1 MVIKLKKYSHLLTT
15 KIIVLMIAVV
25 CFTGIIKAMINVE
38 VVNDGY
44 FSMVMEEDYFL
55 SKAYVR
61 ENEKIVSNLST
72 LLREYKSEE
81 NILKGGSI
89 GEERLRVE
97 EMELYSDFELYP
109 KNYRPELSEAEN
121 YSTFKKEYANKIAQV
136 KEKLIKEDLRNYHAL
151 LQELSEQKN
160 PLYYASD
167 GVNVY
172 TNTTKKEKG
181 QFKEYPTYL
190 MFEDYKREIYPK
202 VINENEQLHFITEP
216 IEELNQEKLVVYV
229 AFTDDFLNQKINEWN
244 EEKAVVTKNL
254 SILAAFLL
262 GFILSFG
269 YLILV
274 TGRRSFKDDHVHLH
288 LVNKLYNDINIVLCI
303 SLIAVWVTSMDNV
316 AHQSIDKIAI
326 PITIPISAAVF
337 ILILSLVK
345 HIKHKT
351 FFKHTLIFAIIHKL
365 ITIVRNVYETGNV
378 AVKTVLI
385 VIGYPVLIALT
396 FFMFPVTIGLASW
409 LAYKKVK
416 SFQAIQDGV
425 EKIKAGNLHH
435 RIDVANRG
443 EFKALASNI
452 NSITDGLKKA
462 VDRELK
468 SERLKT
474 ELITNVSHDIRT
486 PLTSI
491 ITYVDL
497 LKGEEVTP
505 RAAEYIEILDQK
517 SKRLKLLTDDLFDA
531 AKATS
536 GNISVAFEKIDIAS
550 LITQGLGEV
559 NDRIEA
565 SHLQFKLNHPKEKVY
580 IEADGKLLWRSIE
593 NLLSNIFKYALNG
606 SRVYIDIE
614 DAGSEIQLT
623 FKNIS
628 AYELNI
634 SADEL
639 MERFKR
645 GDESRSSQGSGLGL
659 SIAKSLI
666 EVQKG
671 KFNIHVDGDLFKA
684 VISFPKMSDTQSKDV
699 EER

>member
-1 MVIKLKKYSHLLTT
+1 MDIKLKKYSHLLTT
-15 KIIVLMIAVV
+15 KIIVFMIAVV
-25 CFTGIIKAMINVE
+25 CFTGIIKAMIQVE
-38 VVNDGY
+38 VVNHGY
-44 FSMVMEEDYFL
+44 FSMVMEEDYLL

-61 ENEKIVSNLST
+61 ENEKIIGNLTT

-97 EMELYSDFELYP
+97 TMELYSDFELYS
-109 KNYRPELSEAEN
+109 KNYRPELREEEN
-121 YSTFKKEYANKIAQV
+121 YSAFKKEYADKIAQV
-136 KEKLIKEDLRNYHAL
+136 KERLIKEDLRNYHRL
-151 LQELSEQKN
+151 LQELTEQKN
-160 PLYYASD
+160 PLFYASD

-172 TNTTKKEKG
+172 TNTTKSEKG

-190 MFEDYKREIYPK
+190 IFEDYKREIYPK
-202 VINENEQLHFITEP
+202 VIEENEQLHFITDP
-216 IEELNQEKLVVYV
+216 LEELNQDKMVVYV
-229 AFTDDFLNQKINEWN
+229 AFTNDFLNQKINEWK
-244 EEKAVVTKNL
+244 EDKAVATKNL
-254 SILAAFLL
+254 FILAAFLL

-288 LVNKLYNDINIVLCI
+288 PVNKLYNDINIFLCMG
-303 SLIAVWVTSMDNV
+303 LMAMWVTWMDNV
-316 AHQSIDKIAI
+316 AQQSIDKIAI

-345 HIKHKT
+345 HVKNKT

-365 ITIVRNVYETGNV
+365 IKIVRKVYETGNV
-378 AVKTVLI
+378 GIKTVLI

-396 FFMFPVTIGLASW
+396 FFMFPVTIGLAAW
-409 LAYKKVK
+409 FAYKKVK
-416 SFQAIQDGV
+416 SFQTIQDGV
-425 EKIKAGNLHH
+425 ERIRAGNLHH
-435 RIDVANRG
+435 RIDVADRG
-443 EFKALASNI
+443 EFKTLASNI
-452 NSITDGLKKA
+452 NSITDGLKDA
-462 VDRELK
+462 VDSELK

-497 LKGEEVTP
+497 LKAEEVTP
-505 RAAEYIEILDQK
+505 RAAEYIDILDQK

-536 GNISVAFEKIDIAS
+536 GNISVNFEKIDIAS

-565 SHLQFKLNHPKEKVY
+565 SQLQFKLNLPKKKVY

-593 NLLSNIFKYALNG
+593 NLLSNIFKYALSG
-606 SRVYIDIE
+606 SRVYIDAE
-614 DAGSEIQLT
+614 DAGNEIQLT

-634 SADEL
+634 SAEEL

-684 VISFPKMSDTQSKDV
+684 VVSFPKVPDTQSRDV
-699 EER
+699 EES

>member
-1 MVIKLKKYSHLLTT
+1 MDIKLKKYSHLLTT
-15 KIIVLMIAVV
+15 KIIVFMVTVV
-25 CFTGIIKAMINVE
+25 CFTGIIKAMIQVE

-44 FSMVMEEDYFL
+44 FSMVMEEDYYL

-61 ENEKIVSNLST
+61 ENEKIVSNLTT
-72 LLREYKSEE
+72 LLRDYKSEE

-89 GEERLRVE
+89 REEMLRVE
-97 EMELYSDFELYP
+97 EENLYSDFQVNS
-109 KNYRPELSEAEN
+109 KSYRPDLSEAEN
-121 YSTFKKEYANKIAQV
+121 YSTFKVEYADKIKLAR
-136 KEKLIKEDLRNYHAL
+136 EKLIKDDLRNYHAV
-151 LQELSEQKN
+151 LQELTDQKN
-160 PLYYASD
+160 PLYFASD

-172 TNTTKKEKG
+172 SNTTKTEKG

-190 MFEDYKREIYPK
+190 MFEDYKKEIYPK
-202 VINENEQLHFITEP
+202 VFEENEQIQAITDP
-216 IEELNQEKLVVYV
+216 IAELNQDKTVVYI
-229 AFTDDFLNQKINEWN
+229 AFTDGFLNQKVNEWK
-244 EEKAVVTKNL
+244 EDKAAVTKNL

-262 GFILSFG
+262 GFFLSFG

-274 TGRRSFKDDHVHLH
+274 TGRSSFKDEHVHLH
-288 LVNKLYNDINIVLCI
+288 TVNKLYNDLNIFLCF
-303 SLIAVWVTSMDNV
+303 SLIAIWVAWLGNVGHRSMD
-316 AHQSIDKIAI
+316 KLAI

-337 ILILSLVK
+337 VLILSLVK
-345 HIKHKT
+345 HVKHRT
-351 FFKHTLIFAIIHKL
+351 FFKHTLIFAIIDKL
-365 ITIVRNVYETGNV
+365 ITMVRNVYESGNV
-378 AVKTVLI
+378 GVKTVFI

-396 FFMFPVTIGLASW
+396 FFMFPVTIGLAAW
-409 LAYKKVK
+409 FAYKKVK

-443 EFKALASNI
+443 EFKTLASNI
-452 NSITDGLKKA
+452 NSITDGLKMA
-462 VDRELK
+462 VDSELK

-497 LKGEEVTP
+497 LKGEEVSL

-536 GNISVAFEKIDIAS
+536 GNISVNFEKIDIVS

-559 NDRIEA
+559 NDKIEA
-565 SHLQFKLNHPKEKVY
+565 SHLQFKLNQPMEKVY
-580 IEADGKLLWRSIE
+580 INADGKLLWRSIE
-593 NLLSNIFKYALNG
+593 NLLSNIFNYALNG

-634 SADEL
+634 SANEL

-684 VISFPKMSDTQSKDV
+684 VISFPKMADMQSTGV
-699 EER
+699 EES

>member
-1 MVIKLKKYSHLLTT
+1 LVIKLKKYSHYVTT
-15 KIIVLMIAVV
+15 KIIVFMIAVV
-25 CFTGIIKAMINVE
+25 CFTGIVNAMIQVK
-38 VVNDGY
+38 VANDGY
-44 FSMVMEEDYFL
+44 FSMVMEDDYFL
-55 SKAYVR
+55 SQAYVR
-61 ENEKIVSNLST
+61 ENEKIVSTLTT
-72 LLREYKSEE
+72 LLKDYKSEE

-89 GEERLRVE
+89 QEDQLKAE
-97 EMELYSDFELYP
+97 EMGLYSDFQQ
-109 KNYRPELSEAEN
+109 NSRGYRPDVSEAEN
-121 YSTFKKEYANKIAQV
+121 DSVFKKEYADKLAQAR
-136 KEKLIKEDLRNYHAL
+136 EKLIQENLKNYHAL
-151 LQELSEQKN
+151 LQELTEQN
-160 PLYYASD
+160 GPLYYASD

-172 TNTTKKEKG
+172 TNTTKPEKA

-190 MFEDYKREIYPK
+190 LFQDYKREIYPK
-202 VINENEQLHFITEP
+202 VIEENEQFHFITDS
-216 IEELNQEKLVVYV
+216 IEELNQDKTVVYV
-229 AFTDDFLNQKINEWN
+229 AYTDDFLNQKVNEWK
-244 EEKAVVTKNL
+244 EDKAVVTKNL

-274 TGRRSFKDDHVHLH
+274 AGRRSFKDDHVHLH
-288 LVNKLYNDINIVLCI
+288 TVNKLYNDLNIFLCM
-303 SLIAVWVTSMDNV
+303 SLMAIWVTCMDNV

-326 PITIPISAAVF
+326 PITIPITAAVF
-337 ILILSLVK
+337 VLFLSLVK
-345 HIKHKT
+345 HLKNKT
-351 FFKHTLIFAIIHKL
+351 FLKHTLIYAIIHKL
-365 ITIVRNVYETGNV
+365 ITIVRNVYETGN
-378 AVKTVLI
+378 AGVKTVLI

-396 FFMFPVTIGLASW
+396 FFMFPVTIGLAAW
-409 LAYKKVK
+409 FAYKKVK

-435 RIDVANRG
+435 RIEAAGRG
-443 EFKALASNI
+443 EFKELANNI
-452 NSITDGLKKA
+452 NSITDGLKMA
-462 VDRELK
+462 VDSELK

-497 LKGEEVTP
+497 LKNEEVSL

-536 GNISVAFEKIDIAS
+536 GNISVEFEKIDIAS

-559 NDRIEA
+559 SDKIEA
-565 SHLQFKLNHPKEKVY
+565 SDLQFKLNHPKDKVY
-580 IEADGKLLWRSIE
+580 IEADGKLLWRSVE

-614 DAGSEIQLT
+614 DAGREVQVT

-634 SADEL
+634 SPDEL

-671 KFNIHVDGDLFKA
+671 RFTIHVDGDLFKA
-684 VISFPKMSDTQSKDV
+684 VISFPKMPDR
-699 EER
+699 E

>member
-1 MVIKLKKYSHLLTT
+1 MDIKLKKYSHLLTT
-15 KIIVLMIAVV
+15 KIIVFMIAVV
-25 CFTGIIKAMINVE
+25 CFTGIIKAMIQVE
-38 VVNDGY
+38 VVHDGY
-44 FSMVMEEDYFL
+44 FSMVLEEDYFL

-61 ENEKIVSNLST
+61 ENEKIVSNLTT

-89 GEERLRVE
+89 REERLKAE
-97 EMELYSDFELYP
+97 EMELYSDFQQYS
-109 KNYRPELSEAEN
+109 KSYRPDLSEAEN
-121 YSTFKKEYANKIAQV
+121 YSTFKTEYADKIAQARD
-136 KEKLIKEDLRNYHAL
+136 KLIKEDLRNYHVL
-151 LQELSEQKN
+151 LQGLSEQKN

-172 TNTTKKEKG
+172 TNTTKPEKG

-202 VINENEQLHFITEP
+202 VIEENELLHVITEP
-216 IEELNQEKLVVYV
+216 IEELNQDKTVVYI
-229 AFTDDFLNQKINEWN
+229 AFTDDFLNQKINEWK
-244 EEKAVVTKNL
+244 EDKALVTKNL
-254 SILAAFLL
+254 SILATFLL
-262 GFILSFG
+262 GFTLSFG

-274 TGRRSFKDDHVHLH
+274 AGRSSFKDDHVHLH
-288 LVNKLYNDINIVLCI
+288 TVNRLYNDINILLCI
-303 SLIAVWVTSMDNV
+303 SLIAIWVTWMDNV

-326 PITIPISAAVF
+326 PITIPISAALF

-345 HIKHKT
+345 HFKYKT
-351 FFKHTLIFAIIHKL
+351 FLKHTLIFAIIHKL

-378 AVKTVLI
+378 GVKTVLI

-396 FFMFPVTIGLASW
+396 FFMFPVTIGLAAW
-409 LAYKKVK
+409 FAYKKVK

-435 RIDVANRG
+435 RIEVSTRG
-443 EFKALASNI
+443 EFKKLAGNI
-452 NSITDGLKKA
+452 NSITDGLKMA

-497 LKGEEVTP
+497 LKGEEVSL

-536 GNISVAFEKIDIAS
+536 GNISVVFEKIDIAS

-614 DAGSEIQLT
+614 DAGSEVQLT

-628 AYELNI
+628 AFELNI

-671 KFNIHVDGDLFKA
+671 KFNIYVDGDLFKA
-684 VISFPKMSDTQSKDV
+684 VISFPKMPDRQSKGAG
-699 EER
+699 ES